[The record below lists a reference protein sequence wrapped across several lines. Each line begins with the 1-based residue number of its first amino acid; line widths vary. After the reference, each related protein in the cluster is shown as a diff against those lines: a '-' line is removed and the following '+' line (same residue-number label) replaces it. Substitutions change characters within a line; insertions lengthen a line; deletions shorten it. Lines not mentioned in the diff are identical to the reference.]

1 MKKTA
6 FTISSIE
13 TLKENGNAIVFISVN
28 RETPSNSSNVKGKV
42 TSMKTYGVCSPL
54 ILLPAKYA
62 AEEGLELI
70 DDKGSTVTD
79 EQLIAN
85 SYVIL
90 DGNNRY
96 KAYLAIVKEAKKNEA
111 NGKEANAG
119 KGLEDIVCL
128 IQNEKPEMGVLK
140 TLIEMNT
147 TAISWKGGDYAKT
160 ASKLNPDNDIMSLVV
175 ELTEAKMSLSSIS
188 QYLTFGKKLT
198 PKALSNF
205 IKTGELENA
214 DAYNVGRAKKVL
226 EALKE
231 AGFAQKIINKRYLIE
246 YIINKADQLDK
257 VLDAFKQLTED
268 EVKYISA
275 EIGKDADALAAV
287 NRNMAA

>member
-1 MKKTA
+1 MKPENFKISTIQTLNAEGKT
-6 FTISSIE
+6 I
-13 TLKENGNAIVFISVN
+13 LFISVN

-42 TSMKTYGVCSPL
+42 TSLKDYGVCSPL

-62 AEEGLELI
+62 AEEGLELLN
-70 DDKGSTVTD
+70 DKGSTVTD

-96 KAYLAIVKEAKKNEA
+96 KAYLAIAAEAKKNKD

-128 IQNEKPEMGVLK
+128 IQNEKPEMGVLR

-147 TAISWKGGDYAKT
+147 TAISWKGIDYAKT
-160 ASKLNPDNDIMSLVV
+160 AKKLHPDNEVMKMVVKLVD
-175 ELTEAKMSLSSIS
+175 AKMSLSSIS
-188 QYLTFGKKLT
+188 HYLTFGKKLT

-214 DAYNVGRAKKVL
+214 DAYNVARATKVL
-226 EALKE
+226 DALNE

-246 YIINKADQLDK
+246 FITERADQLDK
-257 VLDAFKQLTED
+257 VLDAFKQLTKA
-268 EVKYISA
+268 EVEYISN
-275 EIGKDADALAAV
+275 ELGKDTEALAAV
-287 NRNMAA
+287 KAKLAA